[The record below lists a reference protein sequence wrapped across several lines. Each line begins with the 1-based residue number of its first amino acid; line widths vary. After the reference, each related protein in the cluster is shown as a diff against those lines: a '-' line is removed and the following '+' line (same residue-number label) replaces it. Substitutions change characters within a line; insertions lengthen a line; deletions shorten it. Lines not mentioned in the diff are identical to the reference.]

1 MRFRG
6 IGTGE
11 PLSAT
16 NTSRRGYEPSK
27 AEKLV
32 NRAEDL
38 FLGGEADGPPPAPSK
53 RSSQEKR

>member
-6 IGTGE
+6 TGTGE
-11 PLSAT
+11 PPST